1 MRMSG
6 EANAPANLN
15 SFPFPFHFPFGP
27 PCCRHCYSMSV
38 NAGV

>member
-15 SFPFPFHFPFGP
+15 SFPFPFHFPFSP
-27 PCCRHCYSMSV
+27 SLLP
-38 NAGV
+38 ALL